1 MSQALPFP
9 MRTECPPGACDC
21 DRERLLENPQGDLRI
36 LRLTKEEEKKLV
48 ARLESI
54 ASYDD
59 LKHMQERLRAN
70 LGIVVTIAPLTD
82 EVRTIRGGIGIRL
95 AEQAGLCRK
104 TRQAIPAAIRRCL
117 EARPEIVYAIL
128 DAQRPVWRDGILTSG
143 CG

>member
-9 MRTECPPGACDC
+9 IRTECPPGACDC
-21 DRERLLENPQGDLRI
+21 ERERLLDNPQGDLRI

-59 LKHMQERLRAN
+59 LKHMQEKLRAN
-70 LGIVVTIAPLTD
+70 LGIVLTVAPQTD

-117 EARPEIVYAIL
+117 ENRPEIAYAIL
-128 DAQRPVWRDGILTSG
+128 DAHDLFGGSAS
-143 CG
+143 